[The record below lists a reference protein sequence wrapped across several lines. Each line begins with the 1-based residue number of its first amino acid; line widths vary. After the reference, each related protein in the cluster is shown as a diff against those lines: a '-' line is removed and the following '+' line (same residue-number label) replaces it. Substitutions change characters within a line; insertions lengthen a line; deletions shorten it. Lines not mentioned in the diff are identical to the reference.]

1 MDENNE
7 SVDVSTLDTPPTPT
21 SATIS
26 NWETPTP
33 FKSADVVYG
42 RPLSQKLVSYKY
54 LGDTLTDILYRINR
68 FQSYVLIHN

>member
-26 NWETPTP
+26 NWETLTP
-33 FKSADVVYG
+33 LKNADVVYG
-42 RPLSQKLVSYKY
+42 RPLISLVQKDK
-54 LGDTLTDILYRINR
+54 DWR
-68 FQSYVLIHN
+68 FPKM